1 MAGFDKSVFF
11 GHATYDG
18 INGITMELWRGVSS
32 RMWFEAARGFKRRA
46 QRVEVIVPKGPNDP
60 DMLLDAAMAFC
71 PKVFQDVPGYT
82 RMYESL
88 EPRSYLDFDMDEGVP
103 ADWAAIRELAR
114 PVFRQLTIYEAY
126 IRPLQGVHPEYLSKE
141 DVR

>member
-60 DMLLDAAMAFC
+60 DMLLDAAM
-71 PKVFQDVPGYT
+71 VFLP
-82 RMYESL
+82 
-88 EPRSYLDFDMDEGVP
+88 EGFSG
-103 ADWAAIRELAR
+103 RTGL
-114 PVFRQLTIYEAY
+114 
-126 IRPLQGVHPEYLSKE
+126 HPH
-141 DVR
+141 V

>member
-46 QRVEVIVPKGPNDP
+46 QRVEVIVPQGPNDP
-60 DMLLDAAMAFC
+60 DMLLAAAMAFC

-114 PVFRQLTIYEAY
+114 PVFRQLTIYEAD

>member
-88 EPRSYLDFDMDEGVP
+88 EPRSYLDFDMDEGVT
-103 ADWAAIRELAR
+103 ADLAAIRELAR
-114 PVFRQLTIYEAY
+114 PVFRQLTIYEAD

>member
-88 EPRSYLDFDMDEGVP
+88 EPRAYLEFDMDEGVP
-103 ADWAAIRELAR
+103 AAWAAIRELAR
-114 PVFRQLTIYEAY
+114 PVFRQLTIYEAD

>member
-88 EPRSYLDFDMDEGVP
+88 EPRSYLDFDMDEGVS

-114 PVFRQLTIYEAY
+114 PVFRQLTIYEAD

>member
-114 PVFRQLTIYEAY
+114 PVFRQLTTYEAD

>member
-46 QRVEVIVPKGPNDP
+46 QRVEVIVPKGQNDP

-114 PVFRQLTIYEAY
+114 PVFRQLTIYEAD